1 MALLDQVF
9 GGLMSGTGSGSSP
22 LQGVLM
28 NMLGQSQQG
37 GMGMG
42 GGLGGL
48 LAILQQGG
56 LGDAAQSW
64 VGNGANQPVSPQQL
78 HSAFGDEQVQSMAA
92 QSGMAPHD
100 FLAQLSQHLPNV
112 VNGLTP
118 NGRLPDEGTSTF

>member
-1 MALLDQVF
+1 MALLDQVL
-9 GGLMSGTGSGSSP
+9 GGLMSGTGNGSSP

-56 LGDAAQSW
+56 LGDVAQSW
-64 VGNGANQPVSPQQL
+64 VGSGANQPVSPQEL
-78 HSAFGDEQVQSMAA
+78 HGAFGDEQVQSMAA

-118 NGRLPDEGTSTF
+118 NGRLPDEGTSAF

>member
-1 MALLDQVF
+1 MALLDQVL
-9 GGLMSGTGSGSSP
+9 GGLMSGTGNGSSP

-48 LAILQQGG
+48 LAILQQRG
-56 LGDAAQSW
+56 LGDVAQSW

-118 NGRLPDEGTSTF
+118 NGRLPDEGTSAF

>member
-1 MALLDQVF
+1 
-9 GGLMSGTGSGSSP
+9 
-22 LQGVLM
+22 M

-78 HSAFGDEQVQSMAA
+78 HSAFGDEQVQSTR
-92 QSGMAPHD
+92 SPP
-100 FLAQLSQHLPNV
+100 L
-112 VNGLTP
+112 
-118 NGRLPDEGTSTF
+118 R

>member
-1 MALLDQVF
+1 MALLDQVL

-22 LQGVLM
+22 LQRVLM

-56 LGDAAQSW
+56 LGDVAQSW
-64 VGNGANQPVSPQQL
+64 VGHGANQPVSPQQL

-100 FLAQLSQHLPNV
+100 FLSQLSQHLPNV
-112 VNGLTP
+112 VNSLTP
-118 NGRLPDEGTSTF
+118 NGRLPDQGAAPF

>member
-1 MALLDQVF
+1 MALLDQVL
-9 GGLMSGTGSGSSP
+9 GGLMSGTGNGSSP

-42 GGLGGL
+42 SGLGGL

-56 LGDAAQSW
+56 LGDVAQSW
-64 VGNGANQPVSPQQL
+64 VGNGTNQPVSPQQL

-92 QSGMAPHD
+92 QSGMAPYD

-118 NGRLPDEGTSTF
+118 NGRLPDEGTSAF